1 MNIDVKIKEIVES
14 ELPGFSYV
22 FENWYDADTAL
33 DRTALPAVI
42 CVLPVS
48 GTLELHN
55 GRSRDTEN
63 LQIAFVD
70 KVPRN
75 ANGEDNAATYNNMK
89 DAAVRFLRGVQK
101 SSYFAPLAGRLS
113 YRVICE
119 KMSSMV
125 TGVCLE
131 LELKELAGVC
141 YGRGKDIR

>member
-1 MNIDVKIKEIVES
+1 MNIDVKVKEIVEN
-14 ELPGFSYV
+14 ELPEFSYV
-22 FENWYDADTAL
+22 FENWYDADTAV
-33 DRTALPAVI
+33 DRMALPAVI

-75 ANGEDNAATYNNMK
+75 ANGEDNAAIYNNMK

-101 SSYFAPLAGRLS
+101 SGYFAPLTGSLS

-119 KMSSMV
+119 KMSSIV
-125 TGVCLE
+125 TGVCLD
-131 LELKELAGVC
+131 LELAELAGVC

>member
-1 MNIDVKIKEIVES
+1 MNIDVKIREIVAS

-22 FENWYDADTAL
+22 FENWYDADTAV
-33 DRTALPAVI
+33 DRMVLPAVI

-48 GTLELHN
+48 GTLELRN
-55 GRSRDTEN
+55 GRSRDSEN

-89 DAAVRFLRGVQK
+89 DVAVRFLRGVQK
-101 SSYFAPLAGRLS
+101 SGYFAPLPNSIS

-119 KMSSMV
+119 RLSSIV

-131 LELKELAGVC
+131 LELEELSGTC
-141 YGRGKDIR
+141 NGWGKNIR

>member
-1 MNIDVKIKEIVES
+1 MNIDAKIREIVAS

-22 FENWYDADTAL
+22 FENWYDADTAV
-33 DRTALPAVI
+33 DRMALPAII

-48 GTLELHN
+48 GTLELRN
-55 GRSRDTEN
+55 GRSRDSEN

-75 ANGEDNAATYNNMK
+75 ANGEDNAAVYNNMK

-101 SSYFAPLAGRLS
+101 SGYFAPLPDSIS

-119 KMSSMV
+119 RLSSIV

-131 LELKELAGVC
+131 LELEELSGTC
-141 YGRGKDIR
+141 NGWGKNIR

>member
-1 MNIDVKIKEIVES
+1 MSIDDRIKEVCAS
-14 ELPGFSYV
+14 ELPEFSYV
-22 FENWYDADTAL
+22 LENWYDADTAI
-33 DRTALPAVI
+33 DRVKLPAVI

-55 GRSRDTEN
+55 GRSRDSES

-75 ANGEDNAATYNNMK
+75 ADGEDNAATYTCMK
-89 DAAVRFLRGVQK
+89 DAAVRFLRGVQRCG
-101 SSYFAPLAGRLS
+101 YFAPLSGRIS

-119 KMSSMV
+119 KLSSIV

-131 LELKELAGVC
+131 LELEELIGVC
-141 YGRGKDIR
+141 DGRGKDIR

>member
-22 FENWYDADTAL
+22 FENWYDADTAI
-33 DRTALPAVI
+33 DRVRLPAVI

-48 GTLELHN
+48 GTLEIGN
-55 GRSRDTEN
+55 MRSRDTEN

-101 SSYFAPLAGRLS
+101 SGYFAPLQDKLA

-119 KMSSMV
+119 KMSSIV
-125 TGVCLE
+125 TGITLEIE
-131 LELKELAGVC
+131 LEELAGTC
-141 YGRGKDIR
+141 YGQGKDIR

>member
-1 MNIDVKIKEIVES
+1 MNIDKKKKEIAAND
-14 ELPGFSYV
+14 LPGFTSV
-22 FENWYDADTAL
+22 SETWSDADTAV
-33 DRTALPAVI
+33 DRTPLPAVI

-55 GRSRDTEN
+55 GRSRDSES

-101 SSYFAPLAGRLS
+101 SGYFAPLPDSIS

-119 KMSSMV
+119 RLSSIV

-131 LELKELAGVC
+131 LELEELSGTC
-141 YGRGKDIR
+141 NGWGKNIR